1 MTPFLGGLRA
11 PQGDAAAA
19 DPCPPVLVNS
29 ESAPWLAPNSA
40 PSRPQ
45 LRQRPDLFRSWEP
58 FVAMRDGGAGQRCE
72 TAGPGRARA
81 RRSDSAASRTPL
93 CSALAAAPSCTRPSS
108 SSRRRTSARW
118 VAFRQAIPR
127 RCLGVLFD
135 ADRFWLYESFAGN
148 PVRLVRGEWVLPGS
162 RAFVR
167 GFFAGAPEPPLASL
181 LRDLLRELG
190 TSCLAVHGRCYLGSG
205 AYGHVFRVGDAA
217 APRALKAVLSSQ
229 DQLFVLDAE
238 FETLLSASKRGAPVV
253 APVEGS
259 LRVLDSGGGYLME
272 SVEEEFDA
280 SSRARCDAAFLAL
293 AGLHRCGVAHGDPRT
308 SNLLLVGG
316 APRWVDLRGSAVV
329 AGGGPSAVSIRV
341 DADILARSILCLPPL
356 ASTPVDVGAALAG
369 YEPESNEAVATLSAA
384 VWAAKSA
391 R

>member
-1 MTPFLGGLRA
+1 
-11 PQGDAAAA
+11 
-19 DPCPPVLVNS
+19 
-29 ESAPWLAPNSA
+29 
-40 PSRPQ
+40 
-45 LRQRPDLFRSWEP
+45 
-58 FVAMRDGGAGQRCE
+58 MRDGGAGQG
-72 TAGPGRARA
+72 AGPPFRFGGLADPALQRAGCCA
-81 RRSDSAASRTPL
+81 ELYEAKL
-93 CSALAAAPSCTRPSS
+93 ELAEADFGEL
-108 SSRRRTSARW
+108 
-118 VAFRQAIPR
+118 VAFHQAIPR
-127 RCLGVLFD
+127 RCLGMLFD

-217 APRALKAVLSSQ
+217 APRALKAVLSSR

-272 SVEEEFDA
+272 SVGEEFDA

-341 DADILARSILCLPPL
+341 DAGILARSILCLPPL

-369 YEPESNEAVATLSAA
+369 YEPESNEAVAALSAA